1 MVESLVAQITEDGST
16 TFWNPLYQESYHSS
30 IGAYTEA
37 LHKHVIATKIPELAA
52 NSIRINILDLCFGLG
67 YNSLV
72 AIAEAQKI
80 NPSILINII
89 ALENDRNIINKITE
103 LQLPEELN
111 YLQSEFTKLSYVNEI
126 ANKNFNVK
134 LVLGDAR
141 ETVRNLTANFFDAIF
156 FDPFSPKVCPELW
169 QADFINDVIRTLKT
183 GSYISTYSS
192 ARIAKDNF
200 AAAGCQILEGPKLNR
215 RNGGV
220 LGVRQ

>member
-111 YLQSEFTKLSYVNEI
+111 YLQSEFTKLSYVNKI